1 MPQLVESCGMF
12 FFMPHS
18 PPFRFLFS
26 DFFEKKHALLFC
38 FVSDLYYLCSINQYT
53 PLFAVSKIYADEST
67 HSKYK

>member
-12 FFMPHS
+12 FYALS
-18 PPFRFLFS
+18 PPSVSSFRFLR
-26 DFFEKKHALLFC
+26 KKHAFLFC

-53 PLFAVSKIYADEST
+53 QLFAVSKIYADEST

>member
-12 FFMPHS
+12 FLS
-18 PPFRFLFS
+18 PYPSFS
-26 DFFEKKHALLFC
+26 DFLEKTCLLFC

-53 PLFAVSKIYADEST
+53 QLFAVSKIYADEST

>member
-12 FFMPHS
+12 FFMPLS
-18 PPFRFLFS
+18 PPSVSSFPIS
-26 DFFEKKHALLFC
+26 SKKHAFLFC

-53 PLFAVSKIYADEST
+53 QLFAVSKIYADEST

>member
-18 PPFRFLFS
+18 PPSVSSFRFLQ
-26 DFFEKKHALLFC
+26 KKHAFLFC

-53 PLFAVSKIYADEST
+53 QLFAVSKIYADEST

>member
-12 FFMPHS
+12 FYAPFS
-18 PPFRFLFS
+18 PFRFLFS
-26 DFFEKKHALLFC
+26 DFLEKKRAFLFC

-53 PLFAVSKIYADEST
+53 QLFAVSKIYADEST